1 MTHTRESLS
10 KKFSTH
16 RTTLIMVQN
25 VAHIPRSSVRTRA
38 GRTRT
43 GSDILVSVRTFIIL
57 LLLILLYIRPRTRA
71 HVRPLQ
77 RCPTPS
83 ASVQLCL
90 LKPPQNGTSFTYRPK
105 IVTGHPL
112 HIYRP
117 WTSPVLRPGIPGFSF
132 WTVG

>member
-10 KKFSTH
+10 KKISTH

-77 RCPTPS
+77 ICPTPS
-83 ASVQLCL
+83 VSVELCL
-90 LKPPQNGTSFTYRPK
+90 LRPPQNGTSSASAK
-105 IVTGHPL
+105 NL
-112 HIYRP
+112 HRAP
-117 WTSPVLRPGIPGFSF
+117 IPYLSFSDVPCPPSGYSWF
-132 WTVG
+132 RFLTAG